1 MIPRKL
7 LYGVWNGVRYDNT
20 HGGDA
25 APADLPLSALTNFN
39 PGNPIDALVGS
50 AGFLV
55 FDDKVPLAGILLKYY
70 RTARQNSCGRCTP
83 CRTGS
88 ILIELALEDTVNGRG
103 DRVDWAHILDSAE
116 QMYQTS
122 LCGIGLT
129 TPVAII
135 GALRHFKGRL
145 LDNPCELM
153 GDMYTTV
160 TAKCIEACPAH
171 VNIPRYIDYVRDGNT
186 DLAAGV
192 LLHHYPLVATCGRV
206 CVRPCEGACR
216 RNYVDTAVAI
226 RDIKRFVSDNA
237 GASVA
242 EMFEGA
248 KPQLDATKA
257 KVAVVG
263 AGPAGL
269 NCAYH
274 LLMKGYPVDVF
285 DKDEQAGGMAL
296 RGIPPYRLPKGVL
309 QSETDAV
316 KKLGGVFHYGERL
329 GRDITVNGLFDAGYA
344 AVFLGIGCA
353 QGAYLGLA
361 DEDRTLEGYRP
372 QVRACGR

>member
-1 MIPRKL
+1 M
-7 LYGVWNGVRYDNT
+7 
-20 HGGDA
+20 
-25 APADLPLSALTNFN
+25 
-39 PGNPIDALVGS
+39 
-50 AGFLV
+50 
-55 FDDKVPLAGILLKYY
+55 
-70 RTARQNSCGRCTP
+70 
-83 CRTGS
+83 
-88 ILIELALEDTVNGRG
+88 
-103 DRVDWAHILDSAE
+103 
-116 QMYQTS
+116 
-122 LCGIGLT
+122 
-129 TPVAII
+129 
-135 GALRHFKGRL
+135 
-145 LDNPCELM
+145 
-153 GDMYTTV
+153 
-160 TAKCIEACPAH
+160 
-171 VNIPRYIDYVRDGNT
+171 
-186 DLAAGV
+186 
-192 LLHHYPLVATCGRV
+192 
-206 CVRPCEGACR
+206 RPCEGACR

-316 KKLGGVFHYGERL
+316 KKLGGVFHYR
-329 GRDITVNGLFDAGYA
+329 
-344 AVFLGIGCA
+344 
-353 QGAYLGLA
+353 
-361 DEDRTLEGYRP
+361 
-372 QVRACGR
+372 